1 MKNPKALSGTG
12 MMMEKKFIDKTLAD
26 VAATL
31 GQLSKGGAF
40 MFAYCENGDSDSIN
54 LSWGGKGAD
63 IVYMCEQLKAAV
75 IERQNDL

>member
-1 MKNPKALSGTG
+1 MKKKPIR
-12 MMMEKKFIDKTLAD
+12 MMGNGKNFKGKTLVD

-54 LSWGGKGAD
+54 LSWGGKVAD

-75 IERQNDL
+75 DKTMLTCA